1 LWSNP
6 NIELGVVFM
15 AEQKQ
20 QQKKPSIFK
29 KLTRFA
35 KDVHSE
41 LKKVLWPTRNQVI
54 NNTVIVLVVCLLLG
68 GVIWILDGV
77 LGYIYKLVFV

>member
-1 LWSNP
+1 
-6 NIELGVVFM
+6 M

-20 QQKKPSIFK
+20 QQKKPSIFN

-54 NNTVIVLVVCLLLG
+54 TNTIIVLVVCLLLG

-77 LGYIYKLVFV
+77 LGYIYKLVFA

>member
-1 LWSNP
+1 
-6 NIELGVVFM
+6 M

-54 NNTVIVLVVCLLLG
+54 NNTIIVLVVCLLLG

-77 LGYIYKLVFV
+77 LGYIYKLVFA

>member
-1 LWSNP
+1 
-6 NIELGVVFM
+6 M

-54 NNTVIVLVVCLLLG
+54 NNTIIVLVVCLLLG

>member
-1 LWSNP
+1 
-6 NIELGVVFM
+6 M

-29 KLTRFA
+29 RLAKFA
-35 KDVHSE
+35 KDVLSE

-54 NNTVIVLVVCLLLG
+54 NNTIIVLAVCLIVG
-68 GVIWILDGV
+68 AVIWILDGV
-77 LGYIYKLVFV
+77 LGYVYKLVFL

>member
-1 LWSNP
+1 
-6 NIELGVVFM
+6 M

-29 KLTRFA
+29 QLTRFA

-54 NNTVIVLVVCLLLG
+54 NNTIIVLVVCLLLG

>member
-1 LWSNP
+1 
-6 NIELGVVFM
+6 M